1 MQRDRPRRHINNG
14 FSIDFDFAS
23 LYPYQQSIINLNIKN
38 LIRKM
43 KIKKIYGLL
52 EK

>member
-1 MQRDRPRRHINNG
+1 MKNKKLIYDGEGKVRFAPN
-14 FSIDFDFAS
+14 FDFAS

-43 KIKKIYGLL
+43 KIKKIYG